1 MPAPPA
7 LAGDVLADALRDAPV
22 APVCVGFSGGL
33 DSTVLLHA
41 LAADAGV
48 RERGLRALHV
58 HHGLHREADAWAAHC
73 SAACAA
79 LGVPL
84 EVVRVEVKRGK
95 GPEAAARAARHAA
108 YAAALAEGEALAI
121 AHHRDDQAET
131 FLLRALRGSG
141 PEGLG
146 AMPARRPCGRG
157 TLWRPLLAL
166 PRVVLSDYA
175 RAHGLRWIEDPSNV
189 DTTLDRNFLRAR
201 VLPLLRERWPEA
213 GATLARSA
221 ALSAEATALLVP
233 GDMDAL
239 ALVSTDDPSVLS
251 RAALASVPRER
262 RARVLRRWVASLGLP
277 ALPAGGVARIESDLL
292 PASADAVACYAWQG
306 AEVRAWRD
314 GLHAGKAVAPLP
326 RDWATR
332 WDGRAALPLPGGG
345 SLRLE
350 PAAAFD
356 ASLAVRTRV
365 GGERIALSGRT
376 HSHAL
381 KHVFQDLGIPP
392 WLRPAMP
399 LLVDGDG
406 AVLAAGDRIRSG
418 AFDAWLR
425 ARGAQLAWSP

>member
-1 MPAPPA
+1 MPPLQT
-7 LAGDVLADALRDAPV
+7 LAEALRDAPG

-41 LAADAGV
+41 LASDADV

-58 HHGLHREADAWAAHC
+58 HHGLHSDADAWVAHC
-73 SAACAA
+73 ESVCGA

-84 EVVRVEVKRGK
+84 KVVRVDVQRGS

-108 YAAALAEGEALAI
+108 YADALAEGEAMAL

-141 PEGLG
+141 PEGLA
-146 AMPARRPCGRG
+146 AMPARRACGRG
-157 TLWRPLLAL
+157 TLWRPLLAV
-166 PRVVLSDYA
+166 PRAALLDHA
-175 RAHGLRWIEDPSNV
+175 RTHSLHWIEDPSNV
-189 DTTLDRNFLRAR
+189 DSALDRNFLRAR

-213 GATLARSA
+213 DAALARSA
-221 ALSAEATALLVP
+221 ALSTEATALLVP
-233 GDMDAL
+233 GDVDGLAL
-239 ALVSTDDPSVLS
+239 ASTDDPTVLS
-251 RAALASVPRER
+251 RSALALMPRER

-292 PASADAVACYAWQG
+292 PAPADAGACYAWQG

-314 GLHAGKAVAPLP
+314 GLHAGRPVAPLP
-326 RDWATR
+326 SDWATR

-345 SLRLE
+345 TLRLD
-350 PAAAFD
+350 PVGAFD
-356 ASLAVRTRV
+356 ASVAVRARV
-365 GGERIALSGRT
+365 GGERIALPGRN

-381 KHVFQDLGIPP
+381 KHVFQDLGVPP
-392 WLRPAMP
+392 WLRMAMP

>member
-1 MPAPPA
+1 MPAQT
-7 LAGDVLADALRDAPV
+7 LSDALRNAPRG
-22 APVCVGFSGGL
+22 PVCVGFSGGL

-41 LAADAGV
+41 LAFEAGV
-48 RERGLRALHV
+48 REQGLRALHV
-58 HHGLHREADAWAAHC
+58 HHGLHRDADAWAAHC
-73 SAACAA
+73 RSACDA

-84 EVVRVEVKRGK
+84 AVVRVDVQRGG

-108 YAAALAEGEALAI
+108 YADALAEGEALAL

-141 PEGLG
+141 PEGLA

-157 TLWRPLLAL
+157 TLWRPLLAV
-166 PRVVLSDYA
+166 PRQVLLDHA
-175 RAHGLRWIEDPSNV
+175 RAHDLHWIEDPSNV
-189 DTTLDRNFLRAR
+189 DTALDRNFLRAR

-213 GATLARSA
+213 EAALARSA
-221 ALSAEATALLVP
+221 ALSSEAAALLVP
-233 GDMDAL
+233 GDVGGL
-239 ALVSTDDPSVLS
+239 ALVSTDDPAVLS
-251 RAALASVPRER
+251 RPSLALMPRER
-262 RARVLRRWVASLGLP
+262 RARVLRRWIAALGLP

-292 PASADAVACYAWQG
+292 PAPADAGARYAWQG

-314 GLHAGKAVAPLP
+314 GLYAGRPVAPLP
-326 RDWATR
+326 PGWVAH
-332 WDGRAALPLPGGG
+332 WDGHAALSLPGGG
-345 SLRLE
+345 TLRLH
-350 PAAAFD
+350 PDAAFD
-356 ASLAVRTRV
+356 PPLAVRART
-365 GGERIALSGRT
+365 GGERIALPGRT

-381 KHVFQDLGIPP
+381 KHVFQDLGVPP